1 MCVERRPDKH
11 GPVNPNEHPPMH
23 DSSSADDAAGNTA
36 SSSSSCSS
44 SSSSSLAEHI
54 QGVITSWS

>member
-11 GPVNPNEHPPMH
+11 GPVNPSEHPPMH

-36 SSSSSCSS
+36 SSSSSSN
-44 SSSSSLAEHI
+44 SSLAEHI